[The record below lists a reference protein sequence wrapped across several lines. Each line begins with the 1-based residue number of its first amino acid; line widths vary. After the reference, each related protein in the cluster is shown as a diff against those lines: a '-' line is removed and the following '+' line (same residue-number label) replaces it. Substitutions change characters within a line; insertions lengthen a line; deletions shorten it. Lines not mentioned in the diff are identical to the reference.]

1 MSENKAVVKFNP
13 SSGFEFEDLD
23 GMYRAAECY
32 LQSGFA
38 PEAFKTPQQLVICW
52 ARGAELG
59 LRPLQAI
66 DGLTVIN
73 NRIGIMGDLAL
84 AMVRQTGELVKYEK
98 KWTGEDDTLTCHVT
112 LQRKGSDQ
120 HVYAYS
126 VLEAKKAGIFAR
138 VWPKFPQ
145 RMTYYRALGFGLRDE
160 FSDILKGLYIA
171 EELQDMVETPP
182 TTPPP
187 EIKVVDLDKPENGET
202 PLESTLKREFP
213 QEAAKA
219 EKKHKPLSQMEE
231 SLRQQAMQR
240 EAFQG
245 QPAQTPTQTQPS
257 QPLGALPSDSPN
269 FDDLDMSPPG
279 DIGPMPGEEEKAQ
292 EKPFWEDHEIKG
304 VKAFLGRT
312 VGSLTIPEMQ
322 LVESKWIPAAHA
334 QINNATKEQ
343 LDDLK
348 AFQARLAHDKMA
360 MPRG

>member
-1 MSENKAVVKFNP
+1 MSDESENKSVVKFNP

-23 GMYRAAECY
+23 GMFRAAQCY

-38 PEAFKTPQQLVICW
+38 PKAFTTPQQLVICW

-84 AMVRQTGELVKYEK
+84 AMCRQTGELEKYEK
-98 KWTGEDDTLTCHVT
+98 EWTGEDNALTCHVT
-112 LQRKGSDQ
+112 LKRKGSPE
-120 HVYAYS
+120 HVYTFS
-126 VLEAKKAGIFAR
+126 VLEAKQADIYVR
-138 VWPKFPQ
+138 NPVWKQYPK

-160 FSDILKGLYIA
+160 FSDVLKGMYTA
-171 EELQDMVETPP
+171 EELGDLRYSEAA
-182 TTPPP
+182 TTTAEPPP
-187 EIKVVDLDKPENGET
+187 DIKVVDLDKKENGET
-202 PLESTLKREFP
+202 PLETQLRREHP

-219 EKKHKPLSQMEE
+219 EKKQ
-231 SLRQQAMQR
+231 QQAIQR
-240 EAFQG
+240 EASQR
-245 QPAQTPTQTQPS
+245 QPSPTSSQTQPS
-257 QPLGALPSDSPN
+257 QGLGASPSASPN

-279 DIGPMPGEEEKAQ
+279 DIGPMPGEEEKKP

-304 VKAFLGRT
+304 VRAFLGRT

-334 QINNATKEQ
+334 QINNATQEQ